1 MLLQLLCFIKVL
13 LLSCCSP
20 SHTRLHQWLQ
30 FEARWLHVGAK
41 EQVELRGRIMFWLMC
56 AV

>member
-1 MLLQLLCFIKVL
+1 MLLQLLCFIKVV

-20 SHTRLHQWLQ
+20 SHTHLHPWLQ

-41 EQVELRGRIMFWLMC
+41 EQVELRGRIVFWLMC
-56 AV
+56 A